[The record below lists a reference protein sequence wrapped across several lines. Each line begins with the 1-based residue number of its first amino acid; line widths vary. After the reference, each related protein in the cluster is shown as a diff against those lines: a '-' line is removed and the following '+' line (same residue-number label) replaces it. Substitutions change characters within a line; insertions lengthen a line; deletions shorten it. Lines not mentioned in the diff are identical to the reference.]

1 MQKTTFICKD
11 ERPAV
16 KFSQSII
23 ARIKTMQSDN
33 RAKLARK
40 STDRSATFMKL
51 LKNLLASAIVD
62 FNSE

>member
-16 KFSQSII
+16 KLSQSII
-23 ARIKTMQSDN
+23 TRIKTMQSDN

-40 STDRSATFMKL
+40 STDRSATFIKL
-51 LKNLLASAIVD
+51 LKTLLASAIVEL
-62 FNSE
+62 NSE

>member
-1 MQKTTFICKD
+1 MQTSTIIYKD

-23 ARIKTMQSDN
+23 AHIKTLQSGN
-33 RAKLARK
+33 KAKLARK
-40 STDRSATFMKL
+40 STDRSVTFMKL
-51 LKNLLASAIVD
+51 LKNLLASAIVE